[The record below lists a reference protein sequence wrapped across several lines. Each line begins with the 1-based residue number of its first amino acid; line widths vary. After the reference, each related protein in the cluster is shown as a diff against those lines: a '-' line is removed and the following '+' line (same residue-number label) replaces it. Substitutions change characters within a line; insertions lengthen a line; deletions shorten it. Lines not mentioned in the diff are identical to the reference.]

1 MINSVKTLKIFSVIL
16 FLLAILA
23 SCNYQADKQGEAVDS
38 DKVEE
43 LLLEANKQAVK
54 VEDRQ
59 IEDFIGRNGW
69 QMQKTG
75 TGLRFMVY
83 EKGNG
88 ELTEEGKIAEFEY
101 SVQLINGDLVYSS
114 DETGTKEFLIGR
126 GGVEAGLEEG
136 ILLLHEGDR
145 AKFILPSHLAFGL
158 LGDQDKIPP
167 KATLIY
173 DVKLL
178 KIKDN

>member
-1 MINSVKTLKIFSVIL
+1 MLVVLV
-16 FLLAILA
+16 
-23 SCNYQADKQGEAVDS
+23 SCNYQADKQGETVDRKNYEKS
-38 DKVEE
+38 
-43 LLLEANKQAVK
+43 LLEANKQAVL

-59 IEDFIGRNGW
+59 IEDFIKRHNLEV
-69 QMQKTG
+69 QKTG
-75 TGLRFMVY
+75 TGLRFMIY

-88 ELTEEGKIAEFEY
+88 KMAEEGRIAEFEFT
-101 SVQLINGDLVYSS
+101 VRLITGDSIYSS

-126 GGVEAGLEEG
+126 GGVEPGLEEG
-136 ILLLHEGDR
+136 ILLLREGDR

-178 KIKDN
+178 KIKDK